1 MSYCVNPG
9 CPHPQN
15 PADSILQCQTCG
27 ARLLLR
33 ARYRVMEPL
42 GQGGFGATFLA
53 KDISLPGQP
62 SCVVKQLRP
71 SSLSPRVLEM
81 ARELFKREAKTLG
94 QLGDHPQVPRLL
106 DYFETDQQFYLV
118 QEYVKGSTLKQE
130 VKQSGCF
137 NESDVKNFLLEILP
151 VVQYIHSQG
160 VIHRDIKPANI
171 IRRVQDSHLVLID
184 FGAVKDQ
191 VSQTILS
198 DPTDPNDC
206 SANTKFSVGTFSFAP
221 PEQMAMRPIFASDI
235 YALGMTCLYL
245 LTGKSPKDLDFDGV
259 TGEILW
265 QPHVQVSPY
274 FGRILE
280 KMLKPMV
287 GHRFQSAADV
297 LRALSGEFEDPSL
310 MDGLATQFNGSN
322 GTVEEPTIFND
333 ASSSWSPPQNKINQ
347 DLRSNQ
353 SRIGRTSL
361 SQSGNTGMQPRVSR
375 TLAESGRSFGTVG
388 NSTGSLPASKIP
400 KVAPKWDTNS
410 LRAAYFK
417 GKRDFAGCELSGL
430 QLQKLQL
437 AGGNFYEAK
446 LVKANLQAADL
457 SGANLGHA
465 RLIKANLRD
474 ANLTDAYC
482 STANFEGADFRGAD
496 LTGAYLAKANLRG
509 ANLCGA
515 NLTNA
520 TVSEEQLAM
529 AKTNWLTVKPDGK
542 RSFGF

>member
-15 PADSILQCQTCG
+15 PPDSIVQCQACG

-33 ARYRVMEPL
+33 DRYQVIQPL

-71 SSLSPRVLEM
+71 SGSSPRVLEM

-94 QLGDHPQVPRLL
+94 KLGDHPQVPRLL
-106 DYFETDQQFYLV
+106 DYFEVEQQFYLV

-130 VKQSGCF
+130 VKQQGRL

-171 IRRVQDSHLVLID
+171 IRRVQDNHLVLID

-198 DPTDPNDC
+198 DPADQ

-221 PEQMAMRPIFASDI
+221 PEQMAMRPIYASDI

-245 LTGKSPKDLDFDGV
+245 LTAKSPKDLDFDGI
-259 TGEILW
+259 TGEIIW
-265 QPHVQVSPY
+265 QHHVQLSPN
-274 FGRILE
+274 FSRILE
-280 KMLKPMV
+280 KMLKPIV
-287 GHRFQSAADV
+287 SHRFQSATDV
-297 LRALSGEFEDPSL
+297 VRALNGQFEDPSL
-310 MDGLATQFNGSN
+310 LDGLATQFNGGN
-322 GTVEEPTIFND
+322 TTVEEPTIFND
-333 ASSSWSPPQNKINQ
+333 EGSSLSSPQSKINQ
-347 DLRSNQ
+347 GIKPS
-353 SRIGRTSL
+353 RTSR
-361 SQSGNTGMQPRVSR
+361 SSFIVGGNTGTGPRVSR
-375 TLAESGRSFGTVG
+375 TLAESGRTFGLVANTSSNTVG
-388 NSTGSLPASKIP
+388 SKQP
-400 KVAPKWDTNS
+400 KVTSKWDGNS
-410 LRAAYFK
+410 VRSAYFK
-417 GKRDFAGCELSGL
+417 GKRDFADCELSGL
-430 QLQKLQL
+430 QLQKAQL

-465 RLIKANLRD
+465 RLIEANLRD
-474 ANLTDAYC
+474 ANLTEAYC
-482 STANFEGADFRGAD
+482 STANFEGADLRGAD
-496 LTGAYLAKANLRG
+496 LTGAYLSKANLRG
-509 ANLCGA
+509 ANLSGA

-529 AKTNWLTVKPDGK
+529 AKTNWMTIKPDGK
-542 RSFGF
+542 RGFRF

>member
-15 PADSILQCQTCG
+15 PADSIIQCQACG

-33 ARYRVMEPL
+33 ARYQVIEPL

-71 SSLSPRVLEM
+71 SSSSPRVLEM

-94 QLGDHPQVPRLL
+94 KLGDHPQVPRLL
-106 DYFETDQQFYLV
+106 DYFETEQQFYLV

-130 VKQSGCF
+130 VKQSGRF

-191 VSQTILS
+191 VSQTLLL
-198 DPTDPNDC
+198 DPADQ

-221 PEQMAMRPIFASDI
+221 PEQMALRPIFASDI
-235 YALGMTCLYL
+235 YALGMTSLYL
-245 LTGKSPKDLDFDGV
+245 LTGKSPKDLDFDAV
-259 TGEILW
+259 TGEIVW
-265 QPHVQVSPY
+265 QPHVQVSPN
-274 FGRILE
+274 FVRILD
-280 KMLKPMV
+280 KMLKPIV
-287 GHRFQSAADV
+287 SHRFQSAADV
-297 LRALSGEFEDPSL
+297 VKALNGEFEDADL
-310 MDGLATQFNGSN
+310 CDGLATQFNGSSR
-322 GTVEEPTIFND
+322 TVEEPTIFNGEVT
-333 ASSSWSPPQNKINQ
+333 SWPSPQTKTDR
-347 DLRSNQ
+347 DLRSAKQ
-353 SRIGRTSL
+353 STRTKTSFT
-361 SQSGNTGMQPRVSR
+361 QSGNTGIQPRIARS
-375 TLAESGRSFGTVG
+375 LAESGRTFGTAAFSNG
-388 NSTGSLPASKIP
+388 NLAAP
-400 KVAPKWDTNS
+400 KGTKAAVKWDTNS

-417 GKRDFAGCELSGL
+417 GKRDFADCELSGL
-430 QLQKLQL
+430 QLQKAQL
-437 AGGNFYEAK
+437 AGSNFYQAR
-446 LVKANLQAADL
+446 LVKTNLQAADL

-465 RLIKANLRD
+465 RLIKANLRG
-474 ANLTDAYC
+474 ANLTETYC

-496 LTGAYLAKANLRG
+496 LTGAYLSKANLRG

-515 NLTNA
+515 NLTDA
-520 TVSEEQLAM
+520 TVSEEQLAA
-529 AKTNWLTVKPDGK
+529 AKTNWLTTKPDGK
-542 RSFGF
+542 RGFGF

>member
-15 PADSILQCQTCG
+15 PPDSILQCQTCG

-33 ARYRVMEPL
+33 ARYQVIEPL

-71 SSLSPRVLEM
+71 SSSSPRVLEM

-106 DYFETDQQFYLV
+106 DYFETEQQFYLV

-130 VKQSGCF
+130 VKQSGRF
-137 NESDVKNFLLEILP
+137 NESDVKNFLLEILS

-171 IRRVQDSHLVLID
+171 IRRAQDHHLVLID

-191 VSQTILS
+191 VSQTILL
-198 DPTDPNDC
+198 DPADQ

-221 PEQMAMRPIFASDI
+221 PEQMALRPIFASDI

-245 LTGKSPKDLDFDGV
+245 LTGKSPKDLDFDAV
-259 TGEILW
+259 TGEIVW
-265 QPHVQVSPY
+265 QPHVQVSPN
-274 FGRILE
+274 FARILE
-280 KMLKPMV
+280 KMLKPLV

-297 LRALSGEFEDPSL
+297 IKALNGEFEDADL
-310 MDGLATQFNGSN
+310 CDGLTTQFNAG
-322 GTVEEPTIFND
+322 GRTVEEPTIFNSD
-333 ASSSWSPPQNKINQ
+333 ATSLPSRQMKNDQ
-347 DLRSNQ
+347 DLRSKQ
-353 SRIGRTSL
+353 SIRSRSSFT
-361 SQSGNTGMQPRVSR
+361 QSGNTGMQPRVARS
-375 TLAESGRSFGTVG
+375 LAESGRTFGTAAFSNG
-388 NSTGSLPASKIP
+388 NLAAQ
-400 KVAPKWDTNS
+400 KVTKAVVKWDSSS

-417 GKRDFAGCELSGL
+417 GKRDFADCELSGL
-430 QLQKLQL
+430 QLPKAQL
-437 AGGNFYEAK
+437 AGGNFYQAR

-465 RLIKANLRD
+465 RLIKANLRG
-474 ANLTDAYC
+474 ANLTEAYC

-496 LTGAYLAKANLRG
+496 LTGAYLTKANLRG

-515 NLTNA
+515 NLTDA
-520 TVSEEQLAM
+520 TVSEEQLAS
-529 AKTNWLTVKPDGK
+529 AKTNWLTTKPDGK
-542 RSFGF
+542 RGFGF

>member
-1 MSYCVNPG
+1 MSYCINPG

-15 PADSILQCQTCG
+15 PPDSILQCQACG

-33 ARYRVMEPL
+33 ARYQVIQPL

-71 SSLSPRVLEM
+71 SSSSPRVLEM

-94 QLGDHPQVPRLL
+94 KLGDHPQIPRLL
-106 DYFETDQQFYLV
+106 DYFEVEQQFYLV

-130 VKQSGCF
+130 VKQSGRL

-171 IRRVQDSHLVLID
+171 IRRVQDNHLVLID
-184 FGAVKDQ
+184 FGAVKDH
-191 VSQTILS
+191 VSQTILL
-198 DPTDPNDC
+198 DPADQ

-221 PEQMAMRPIFASDI
+221 PEQMAMRPIYASDI

-245 LTGKSPKDLDFDGV
+245 LTGKSPKDLDFDGA
-259 TGEILW
+259 TGEIVW
-265 QPHVQVSPY
+265 QPQVQLSPN
-274 FGRILE
+274 FSRILD

-297 LRALSGEFEDPSL
+297 IKALKGEFEDADL
-310 MDGLATQFNGSN
+310 LDGLATQFNGSN
-322 GTVEEPTIFND
+322 RTVEEPTIFND
-333 ASSSWSPPQNKINQ
+333 ESSSWPSPRNKINSGAKQ
-347 DLRSNQ
+347 NLR
-353 SRIGRTSL
+353 GRSSFT
-361 SQSGNTGMQPRVSR
+361 QSGNTGMQPRVSR
-375 TLAESGRSFGTVG
+375 TLAESGRSFGTVASDRG
-388 NSTGSLPASKIP
+388 SLTGSKVP
-400 KVAPKWDTNS
+400 KVPAKWDSNS
-410 LRAAYFK
+410 LRSAYFK
-417 GKRDFAGCELSGL
+417 GKRDFADCELSGL
-430 QLQKLQL
+430 QLPKAQL
-437 AGGNFYEAK
+437 AGGNFYQARLE
-446 LVKANLQAADL
+446 KANLQAADL

-465 RLIKANLRD
+465 RLIRANLRD
-474 ANLTDAYC
+474 ANLTEAYC
-482 STANFEGADFRGAD
+482 STANFECADFRGAD
-496 LTGAYLAKANLRG
+496 LRGAYLSKANLRG

-520 TVSEEQLAM
+520 TVSEEQLAT
-529 AKTNWLTVKPDGK
+529 AKTNWMTTKPDGK
-542 RSFGF
+542 RVFGF

>member
-9 CPHPQN
+9 CPNPQN

-33 ARYRVMEPL
+33 ARYRVIEPL

-71 SSLSPRVLEM
+71 SSSSPRVLEM

-106 DYFETDQQFYLV
+106 DYFEIERQFYLV

-130 VKQSGCF
+130 VKQSGRF
-137 NESDVKNFLLEILP
+137 NESDVKKFLLEILS

-171 IRRVQDSHLVLID
+171 IRRSQDNHLVLID

-191 VSQTILS
+191 VNQTLLL
-198 DPTDPNDC
+198 DPADQG
-206 SANTKFSVGTFSFAP
+206 ANTKFSVGTFSFAP
-221 PEQMAMRPIFASDI
+221 PEQMALRPIFASDI
-235 YALGMTCLYL
+235 YAVGMTCLYL
-245 LTGKSPKDLDFDGV
+245 LTAKSPKDLDFDAV
-259 TGEILW
+259 TGEIIW
-265 QPHVQVSPY
+265 QPHVQLSPS
-274 FGRILE
+274 FSRILE
-280 KMLKPMV
+280 KMLKPLV

-297 LRALSGEFEDPSL
+297 IKALNGEHEDADL
-310 MDGLATQFNGSN
+310 YKGLATEFNSSIR
-322 GTVEEPTIFND
+322 TVEEPTIFNEEG
-333 ASSSWSPPQNKINQ
+333 SSWSSPKSKINE
-347 DLRSNQ
+347 DLRTNHTI
-353 SRIGRTSL
+353 RGRTGFTP
-361 SQSGNTGMQPRVSR
+361 SGNTGMQPRVSR
-375 TLAESGRSFGTVG
+375 SLAESGRTFGTAAFS
-388 NSTGSLPASKIP
+388 NSNSATP
-400 KVAPKWDTNS
+400 KVTKAVVKWDSSS

-417 GKRDFAGCELSGL
+417 GKRDFADCELSGL
-430 QLQKLQL
+430 QLQKAQL
-437 AGGNFYEAK
+437 AGGNFYQAR

-465 RLIKANLRD
+465 RLINANLRS
-474 ANLTDAYC
+474 ANLTEAYC
-482 STANFEGADFRGAD
+482 STANFECADFRGAD
-496 LTGAYLAKANLRG
+496 LTGAYLSKANLRG

-515 NLTNA
+515 NLTDA
-520 TVSEEQLAM
+520 TVSDEQLAM
-529 AKTNWLTVKPDGK
+529 AKTNWLTTKPDGK
-542 RSFGF
+542 RGFGF

>member
-15 PADSILQCQTCG
+15 PPDSIVQCQACG

-33 ARYRVMEPL
+33 ARYQVIQPL

-71 SSLSPRVLEM
+71 SSSSPRVLEM

-106 DYFETDQQFYLV
+106 DYFEAEKQFYLV

-130 VKQSGCF
+130 VKQQGRL

-171 IRRVQDSHLVLID
+171 IRRVQDNHLVLID

-191 VSQTILS
+191 VSQTILL
-198 DPTDPNDC
+198 DPADQ

-245 LTGKSPKDLDFDGV
+245 LTGKSPKDLDFDGI
-259 TGEILW
+259 TGEIVW
-265 QPHVQVSPY
+265 QHHVPLSAN
-274 FGRILE
+274 FARILE

-287 GHRFQSAADV
+287 GHRFQSATDV
-297 LRALSGEFEDPSL
+297 IRALKGQFEDPSL
-310 MDGLATQFNGSN
+310 VDGLATQFNGGST
-322 GTVEEPTIFND
+322 TVEEPTIFND
-333 ASSSWSPPQNKINQ
+333 DQGSSWSSPRSKINQ
-347 DLRSNQ
+347 DPKPS
-353 SRIGRTSL
+353 RTSR
-361 SQSGNTGMQPRVSR
+361 SSFTQAGNTGIGPRVSR
-375 TLAESGRSFGTVG
+375 TLAESGRTFGTVAPSSG
-388 NSTGSLPASKIP
+388 NGVGSKIP
-400 KVAPKWDTNS
+400 KVALKWDGNS
-410 LRAAYFK
+410 VRSAYFK
-417 GKRDFAGCELSGL
+417 GKRDFADCELSGL
-430 QLQKLQL
+430 QLQKAQL
-437 AGGNFYEAK
+437 AGGNFYQAK

-465 RLIKANLRD
+465 RLIGANLRD
-474 ANLTDAYC
+474 ANLTEAYC

-496 LTGAYLAKANLRG
+496 LTGAYLSKANLRG
-509 ANLCGA
+509 ANLSGA

-520 TVSEEQLAM
+520 TVTEEQLAM
-529 AKTNWLTVKPDGK
+529 AKTNWMTIKPDGK
-542 RSFGF
+542 RGFGF

>member
-15 PADSILQCQTCG
+15 PPDSIVQCQACG

-33 ARYRVMEPL
+33 ARYQVIQPL

-53 KDISLPGQP
+53 KDVSLPGQP

-71 SSLSPRVLEM
+71 SSSSPRVLEM

-106 DYFETDQQFYLV
+106 DYFEIEQQFYLV

-130 VKQSGCF
+130 VKQQGRL

-171 IRRVQDSHLVLID
+171 IRRVQDNHLVLID

-191 VSQTILS
+191 VSQTILL
-198 DPTDPNDC
+198 DPADQ

-221 PEQMAMRPIFASDI
+221 PEQMAMRPIYASDI

-245 LTGKSPKDLDFDGV
+245 LTAKSPKDLDFDGI
-259 TGEILW
+259 TGEIVW
-265 QPHVQVSPY
+265 QHHVQLSPN
-274 FGRILE
+274 FSRILE
-280 KMLKPMV
+280 KMLKPIV
-287 GHRFQSAADV
+287 GHRFQSATDV
-297 LRALSGEFEDPSL
+297 VRALNGQFEDPSL
-310 MDGLATQFNGSN
+310 LDGLATQFNGGN
-322 GTVEEPTIFND
+322 TTVEELTIFND
-333 ASSSWSPPQNKINQ
+333 EGSSWPSPQSKINQ
-347 DLRSNQ
+347 GPKPS
-353 SRIGRTSL
+353 RTSR
-361 SQSGNTGMQPRVSR
+361 SSFVVGGMTGTGPRVSR
-375 TLAESGRSFGTVG
+375 TLAESGRTFGLVANTSGNLAGSKLPKVTFKWDG
-388 NSTGSLPASKIP
+388 NSVRS
-400 KVAPKWDTNS
+400 
-410 LRAAYFK
+410 AYFK
-417 GKRDFAGCELSGL
+417 GKRDFADCELSGL
-430 QLQKLQL
+430 QLQKAQL
-437 AGGNFYEAK
+437 AGGNFYQAK

-465 RLIKANLRD
+465 RLIGANLRD
-474 ANLTDAYC
+474 ANLTEAYC

-496 LTGAYLAKANLRG
+496 LTGAYLSKANLRG
-509 ANLCGA
+509 ANLSGA

-520 TVSEEQLAM
+520 TVTEEQLAM
-529 AKTNWLTVKPDGK
+529 AKTNWMTVKPDGK
-542 RSFGF
+542 RGFGF

>member
-33 ARYRVMEPL
+33 ARYRVIEPL

-71 SSLSPRVLEM
+71 SSSSPRVLEM

-94 QLGDHPQVPRLL
+94 KLGDHPQVPRLL
-106 DYFETDQQFYLV
+106 DYFETDGQFYLV
-118 QEYVKGSTLKQE
+118 QEYVKGLTLKQE
-130 VKQSGCF
+130 VKQSGRF
-137 NESDVKNFLLEILP
+137 NESDVKNFLLEILS
-151 VVQYIHSQG
+151 VVQYIHTQG

-171 IRRVQDSHLVLID
+171 IRRTQDNHLVLID

-191 VSQTILS
+191 VNQTMLL
-198 DPTDPNDC
+198 DPADQG
-206 SANTKFSVGTFSFAP
+206 ANTKFSVGTFSFAP
-221 PEQMAMRPIFASDI
+221 PEQMALRPIFASDI

-245 LTGKSPKDLDFDGV
+245 LTGKSPKDLDFDAV
-259 TGEILW
+259 TGEIIW
-265 QPHVQVSPY
+265 QPHIQLSLS
-274 FGRILE
+274 FTRILE
-280 KMLKPMV
+280 KMLKPLV

-297 LRALSGEFEDPSL
+297 IKALNGEFEDADL
-310 MDGLATQFNGSN
+310 CEGLATQFNSSIR
-322 GTVEEPTIFND
+322 TVEEPTIFNEEG
-333 ASSSWSPPQNKINQ
+333 SSWSPKSKVHQ
-347 DLRSNQ
+347 DLRSTNPGI
-353 SRIGRTSL
+353 RGKTSFT
-361 SQSGNTGMQPRVSR
+361 QSGNTGIQPRVSR
-375 TLAESGRSFGTVG
+375 SLAESGRTFGTAAFSNG
-388 NSTGSLPASKIP
+388 NLA
-400 KVAPKWDTNS
+400 APKTTKTVVKWDSNS

-417 GKRDFAGCELSGL
+417 GKRDFADCELSGL
-430 QLQKLQL
+430 QLPKAQL
-437 AGGNFYEAK
+437 AGGNFYQAR
-446 LVKANLQAADL
+446 LVRVNLQAADL

-465 RLIKANLRD
+465 RLIKANLRS
-474 ANLTDAYC
+474 ANLTEAYC

-496 LTGAYLAKANLRG
+496 LTGAYLSKANLRG

-515 NLTNA
+515 NLTDA
-520 TVSEEQLAM
+520 TVSEEQLAT

-542 RSFGF
+542 RGFGF

>member
-15 PADSILQCQTCG
+15 PPDSILQCQTCG

-33 ARYRVMEPL
+33 ARYRVIEPL

-71 SSLSPRVLEM
+71 SSSSPRVLEM

-106 DYFETDQQFYLV
+106 DYFETEQQFYLV

-130 VKQSGCF
+130 VKQAGRF
-137 NESDVKNFLLEILP
+137 NESDVKNFLLEILS
-151 VVQYIHSQG
+151 VVQYVHSQG

-171 IRRVQDSHLVLID
+171 IRRSQDNHLVLID

-191 VSQTILS
+191 VSQTILL
-198 DPTDPNDC
+198 DPADQ

-221 PEQMAMRPIFASDI
+221 PEQMALRPIFASDI

-259 TGEILW
+259 TGEIVW
-265 QPHVQVSPY
+265 HPHVQVSPD
-274 FGRILE
+274 FARILD
-280 KMLKPMV
+280 KMLKPIV
-287 GHRFQSAADV
+287 SHRFQSAADV
-297 LRALSGEFEDPSL
+297 VKALNGEFEDADL
-310 MDGLATQFNGSN
+310 CDGLATQFNAG
-322 GTVEEPTIFND
+322 GRTVEEPTIFND
-333 ASSSWSPPQNKINQ
+333 DGTSWPSPQSKSSQ
-347 DLRSNQ
+347 DWRQTKQ
-353 SRIGRTSL
+353 STRPRTSFT
-361 SQSGNTGMQPRVSR
+361 QSGNTGMQPRVARS
-375 TLAESGRSFGTVG
+375 LAESGRTFGTAALSG
-388 NSTGSLPASKIP
+388 NIAAT
-400 KVAPKWDTNS
+400 KVTKAVVKWDTNS

-417 GKRDFAGCELSGL
+417 GKRDFADCELSGL
-430 QLQKLQL
+430 QLQKALL
-437 AGGNFYEAK
+437 AGGNFYQTR
-446 LVKANLQAADL
+446 LVKANLQGADL

-465 RLIKANLRD
+465 RLIKANLRG
-474 ANLTDAYC
+474 ANLTEAYC

-496 LTGAYLAKANLRG
+496 LSGAYLTKANLRG

-515 NLTNA
+515 NLTDA
-520 TVSEEQLAM
+520 TVSEEQLAT
-529 AKTNWLTVKPDGK
+529 AKTNWLTTKPDGK
-542 RSFGF
+542 RGFGF

>member
-33 ARYRVMEPL
+33 ARYRVIEPL

-71 SSLSPRVLEM
+71 SSSSPRVLEM

-106 DYFETDQQFYLV
+106 DYFETEQQFYLV

-130 VKQSGCF
+130 VKHSGRF

-171 IRRVQDSHLVLID
+171 IRRVQDGHLVLID

-191 VSQTILS
+191 VSQTILL
-198 DPTDPNDC
+198 DPADQ

-221 PEQMAMRPIFASDI
+221 PEQMALRPIFASDI
-235 YALGMTCLYL
+235 YAVGMTCLYL

-259 TGEILW
+259 TGEIVW
-265 QPHVQVSPY
+265 QPHVQVSPN
-274 FGRILE
+274 FARILE

-297 LRALSGEFEDPSL
+297 LRALSGQFEDPSL
-310 MDGLATQFNGSN
+310 MDGLATQFNGSSR
-322 GTVEEPTIFND
+322 TVEEPTIFND
-333 ASSSWSPPQNKINQ
+333 EGSSWSRPESKINQ

-353 SRIGRTSL
+353 SRTGRTSF

-375 TLAESGRSFGTVG
+375 TLAESGRTLGTVG
-388 NSTGSLPASKIP
+388 PSSGNLAASKLS

-417 GKRDFAGCELSGL
+417 GKRDFADCELSGL
-430 QLQKLQL
+430 QLQKAQL
-437 AGGNFYEAK
+437 AGGNFYQAR

-465 RLIKANLRD
+465 RLIQANLRD
-474 ANLTDAYC
+474 ANLTEAYC

-496 LTGAYLAKANLRG
+496 LTGAYLTKANLRG

-529 AKTNWLTVKPDGK
+529 AKTNWLTIKPDGK

>member
-15 PADSILQCQTCG
+15 PPDSIVQCQACG

-33 ARYRVMEPL
+33 ARYQVIQPL

-71 SSLSPRVLEM
+71 SSSSPRVLEM

-106 DYFETDQQFYLV
+106 DYFEIEQQFYLV

-130 VKQSGCF
+130 VKQQGRL

-171 IRRVQDSHLVLID
+171 IRRVQDNHLVLID

-191 VSQTILS
+191 VSQTILL
-198 DPTDPNDC
+198 DPADQ

-221 PEQMAMRPIFASDI
+221 PEQMAMRPIYASDI

-245 LTGKSPKDLDFDGV
+245 LTAKSPKDLDFDGI
-259 TGEILW
+259 TGEIVW
-265 QPHVQVSPY
+265 QHHVQLSPS
-274 FGRILE
+274 FSRILD

-287 GHRFQSAADV
+287 GYRFQSATDV
-297 LRALSGEFEDPSL
+297 IRALKGQFEDPSL
-310 MDGLATQFNGSN
+310 VDGLATQFNGDSPI
-322 GTVEEPTIFND
+322 EELTIFND
-333 ASSSWSPPQNKINQ
+333 EGSSWPSPQNKINQ
-347 DLRSNQ
+347 GSKPPRS
-353 SRIGRTSL
+353 GRTSFTPN
-361 SQSGNTGMQPRVSR
+361 GNTGIGPRVSR
-375 TLAESGRSFGTVG
+375 TLAESGRTLGTFASSS
-388 NSTGSLPASKIP
+388 NSAGSKLPKFT
-400 KVAPKWDTNS
+400 PKWDGNS
-410 LRAAYFK
+410 VRSAYFK
-417 GKRDFAGCELSGL
+417 GKRDFADCELSGL
-430 QLQKLQL
+430 QLQKAQL
-437 AGGNFYEAK
+437 AGGNFYQAK
-446 LVKANLQAADL
+446 LVKTNLQAADL

-465 RLIKANLRD
+465 RLIGANLRD
-474 ANLTDAYC
+474 ANLTEAYC

-496 LTGAYLAKANLRG
+496 LTGAYLSKANLRG
-509 ANLCGA
+509 ANLSGA

-520 TVSEEQLAM
+520 TISEEQLAM
-529 AKTNWLTVKPDGK
+529 AKTNWMTVKPDGK
-542 RSFGF
+542 RGFGF

>member
-15 PADSILQCQTCG
+15 PPDSIVQCQTCG

-33 ARYRVMEPL
+33 GRYQVIQPL

-71 SSLSPRVLEM
+71 SSSSPRILEM

-106 DYFETDQQFYLV
+106 DYFETEGQFYLV

-130 VKQSGCF
+130 VKQSGRF
-137 NESDVKNFLLEILP
+137 NESDVKNFLLEILS

-171 IRRVQDSHLVLID
+171 IRRTQDNHLVLID

-191 VSQTILS
+191 VSQTMLV
-198 DPTDPNDC
+198 DPADQG
-206 SANTKFSVGTFSFAP
+206 ANTKFSVGTFSFAP
-221 PEQMAMRPIFASDI
+221 PEQMALRPIFASDI

-245 LTGKSPKDLDFDGV
+245 LTGKSPKDLDFDSV
-259 TGEILW
+259 TGEIVW
-265 QPHVQVSPY
+265 QPHIQLSLS
-274 FGRILE
+274 FTRILE
-280 KMLKPMV
+280 KMLKPIV
-287 GHRFQSAADV
+287 SHRFQSAAD
-297 LRALSGEFEDPSL
+297 LIKALNGEFEDADL
-310 MDGLATQFNGSN
+310 CEGLATQFNSPIH
-322 GTVEEPTIFND
+322 TVEEPTIFNEEG
-333 ASSSWSPPQNKINQ
+333 SSWSPKTKAHQ
-347 DLRSNQ
+347 DLRTNQ
-353 SRIGRTSL
+353 SIRGRTSFT
-361 SQSGNTGMQPRVSR
+361 QSGNTGMQPRVSR
-375 TLAESGRSFGTVG
+375 SLAESGRTFGTAAFSNG
-388 NSTGSLPASKIP
+388 NLA
-400 KVAPKWDTNS
+400 APKAMKTVVKWDSNS

-417 GKRDFAGCELSGL
+417 GKRDFADCELSGL
-430 QLQKLQL
+430 QLPKAQL
-437 AGGNFYEAK
+437 AGGNFYQAR

-465 RLIKANLRD
+465 RLIKANLRS
-474 ANLTDAYC
+474 ANLTEAYC

-496 LTGAYLAKANLRG
+496 LTGAYLTKANLRG

-520 TVSEEQLAM
+520 TVSEEQLAS

-542 RSFGF
+542 RGFRF

>member
-1 MSYCVNPG
+1 MSYCINPG

-15 PADSILQCQTCG
+15 PPDSILQCQACG

-33 ARYRVMEPL
+33 ARYQVIQPL

-71 SSLSPRVLEM
+71 SSSSPRVLEM

-94 QLGDHPQVPRLL
+94 KLGDHPQIPRLL
-106 DYFETDQQFYLV
+106 DYFEVEQQFYLV

-130 VKQSGCF
+130 VKQSGRL

-171 IRRVQDSHLVLID
+171 IRRVQDNHLVLID

-191 VSQTILS
+191 VSQTILL
-198 DPTDPNDC
+198 DPADQ

-221 PEQMAMRPIFASDI
+221 PEQMAMRPIYASDI

-245 LTGKSPKDLDFDGV
+245 LTGKSPKDLDFDGA
-259 TGEILW
+259 TGEIVW
-265 QPHVQVSPY
+265 QPQVQLSPN
-274 FGRILE
+274 FSRILD

-297 LRALSGEFEDPSL
+297 IKALKGEFEDADL
-310 MDGLATQFNGSN
+310 LDGLATQFNGSN
-322 GTVEEPTIFND
+322 RTVEEPTIFND
-333 ASSSWSPPQNKINQ
+333 ESSSWPSPRNKINSGAKQ
-347 DLRSNQ
+347 NLR
-353 SRIGRTSL
+353 GRSSFT
-361 SQSGNTGMQPRVSR
+361 QSGNTGMQPRVSR
-375 TLAESGRSFGTVG
+375 TLAESGRSFGTVASDRG
-388 NSTGSLPASKIP
+388 SLTGSKVP
-400 KVAPKWDTNS
+400 KVPAKWDSNS
-410 LRAAYFK
+410 LRSAYFK
-417 GKRDFAGCELSGL
+417 GKRDFADCELSGL
-430 QLQKLQL
+430 QLPKAQL
-437 AGGNFYEAK
+437 AGGNFYQARLE
-446 LVKANLQAADL
+446 KANLQAADL

-465 RLIKANLRD
+465 RLIRANLRD
-474 ANLTDAYC
+474 ANLTEAYC
-482 STANFEGADFRGAD
+482 STANFECADFRGAD
-496 LTGAYLAKANLRG
+496 LRGAYLSKANLRG

-520 TVSEEQLAM
+520 TVSEEQLAT
-529 AKTNWLTVKPDGK
+529 AKTNWMTTKPDGK
-542 RSFGF
+542 RVFGF

>member
-15 PADSILQCQTCG
+15 PPDSIVQCQACG

-33 ARYRVMEPL
+33 ARYQVIQPL

-71 SSLSPRVLEM
+71 SSSSPRVLEM

-106 DYFETDQQFYLV
+106 DYFEAEKQFYLV

-130 VKQSGCF
+130 VKQQGRL

-171 IRRVQDSHLVLID
+171 IRRVQDNHLVLID

-191 VSQTILS
+191 VSQTILL
-198 DPTDPNDC
+198 DPADQ

-221 PEQMAMRPIFASDI
+221 PEQMAMRPIYASDI

-245 LTGKSPKDLDFDGV
+245 LTAKSPKDLDFDGI
-259 TGEILW
+259 TGEIVW
-265 QPHVQVSPY
+265 QHHVQLSPN
-274 FGRILE
+274 FSRILE

-287 GHRFQSAADV
+287 GHRFQSATDV
-297 LRALSGEFEDPSL
+297 IRALNGQFEDPSL
-310 MDGLATQFNGSN
+310 LDGLATQFNGGN
-322 GTVEEPTIFND
+322 TTVEEPTIFND
-333 ASSSWSPPQNKINQ
+333 QGSSWSSPQSKINQ
-347 DLRSNQ
+347 ETKSSRASRS
-353 SRIGRTSL
+353 SFVLG
-361 SQSGNTGMQPRVSR
+361 GNTGTGPRVSR
-375 TLAESGRSFGTVG
+375 TLAESGRTFGLVASNSNSAGSKQPKVTSKWDG
-388 NSTGSLPASKIP
+388 NSVRS
-400 KVAPKWDTNS
+400 
-410 LRAAYFK
+410 AYFK
-417 GKRDFAGCELSGL
+417 GKRDFADCELSGL
-430 QLQKLQL
+430 QLQKAQL
-437 AGGNFYEAK
+437 AGGNFYQAK

-465 RLIKANLRD
+465 RLIGANLRD
-474 ANLTDAYC
+474 ANLAEAYC

-496 LTGAYLAKANLRG
+496 LTGAYLSKANLRG
-509 ANLCGA
+509 ANLSGA

-520 TVSEEQLAM
+520 TVTEEQLAM
-529 AKTNWLTVKPDGK
+529 AKTNWMTIKPDGK
-542 RSFGF
+542 RGFGF

>member
-33 ARYRVMEPL
+33 ARYQVIEPL

-71 SSLSPRVLEM
+71 SSSSPRVLEM

-106 DYFETDQQFYLV
+106 DYFETEQQFYLV

-130 VKQSGCF
+130 VKQSGRF
-137 NESDVKNFLLEILP
+137 NESDVKNFLLEILS

-171 IRRVQDSHLVLID
+171 IRRAQDNHLVLID

-191 VSQTILS
+191 VSQTILL
-198 DPTDPNDC
+198 DPADS

-221 PEQMAMRPIFASDI
+221 PEQMALRPIFASDI

-245 LTGKSPKDLDFDGV
+245 LTAKSPKDLDFDAV
-259 TGEILW
+259 TGEIVW
-265 QPHVQVSPY
+265 QPHVQVSPS
-274 FGRILE
+274 FARILD
-280 KMLKPMV
+280 KMLKPIV
-287 GHRFQSAADV
+287 SHRFQSASDV
-297 LRALSGEFEDPSL
+297 LKALKGEFEDADL
-310 MDGLATQFNGSN
+310 CEGLATQFNGE
-322 GTVEEPTIFND
+322 GRTVEEPTIFNGD
-333 ASSSWSPPQNKINQ
+333 ATSWASPQTRTGQ
-347 DLRSNQ
+347 DLRSTKQ
-353 SRIGRTSL
+353 SLRGRTSFT
-361 SQSGNTGMQPRVSR
+361 QSGNTGMQPRVARS
-375 TLAESGRSFGTVG
+375 LAESGRTFGTAAFSNG
-388 NSTGSLPASKIP
+388 NLAVP
-400 KVAPKWDTNS
+400 KATKAVVKWDTNS

-417 GKRDFAGCELSGL
+417 GKRDFADCELSGL
-430 QLQKLQL
+430 QLQKALL
-437 AGGNFYEAK
+437 AGGNFYQAR

-465 RLIKANLRD
+465 RLIKANLRG
-474 ANLTDAYC
+474 ANLTEAYC

-496 LTGAYLAKANLRG
+496 LTGAYLSKANLRG

-515 NLTNA
+515 NLTDA
-520 TVSEEQLAM
+520 TVSEEQLAT

-542 RSFGF
+542 RSFGL

>member
-15 PADSILQCQTCG
+15 PPDSILQCQTCG

-33 ARYRVMEPL
+33 ARYQVIEPL

-71 SSLSPRVLEM
+71 SSSSPRVLEM

-106 DYFETDQQFYLV
+106 DYFETEQQFYLV

-130 VKQSGCF
+130 VKQSGRF
-137 NESDVKNFLLEILP
+137 NESDVKNFLLEILS
-151 VVQYIHSQG
+151 VVQYVHSQG

-171 IRRVQDSHLVLID
+171 IRRAQDNHLVLID

-191 VSQTILS
+191 VSQTILL
-198 DPTDPNDC
+198 DPADQ

-221 PEQMAMRPIFASDI
+221 PEQMALRPIFASDI

-245 LTGKSPKDLDFDGV
+245 LTAKSPKDLDFDAV
-259 TGEILW
+259 TGEIVW
-265 QPHVQVSPY
+265 QPHVQVSPS
-274 FGRILE
+274 FARILE
-280 KMLKPMV
+280 KMLKPIV
-287 GHRFQSAADV
+287 GHRFQSVADV
-297 LRALSGEFEDPSL
+297 VKALNGEFEDADL
-310 MDGLATQFNGSN
+310 CNGLTTQFNAG
-322 GTVEEPTIFND
+322 GRTVEEPTIFNSD
-333 ASSSWSPPQNKINQ
+333 ATSLPSPQMKNGQ
-347 DLRSNQ
+347 DLRSKQ
-353 SRIGRTSL
+353 SIRAKTSL
-361 SQSGNTGMQPRVSR
+361 TQSGNTGMQPRVARS
-375 TLAESGRSFGTVG
+375 LAESGRTFGTVAFSNG
-388 NSTGSLPASKIP
+388 NLAGQ
-400 KVAPKWDTNS
+400 KVTKAVVKWDSSS

-417 GKRDFAGCELSGL
+417 GKRDFADCELSGL
-430 QLQKLQL
+430 QLPKAQL
-437 AGGNFYEAK
+437 AGGNFYQAR

-465 RLIKANLRD
+465 RLIKANLRS
-474 ANLTDAYC
+474 ANLTEAYC

-496 LTGAYLAKANLRG
+496 LTGAYLSKANLRG

-515 NLTNA
+515 NLTDA
-520 TVSEEQLAM
+520 TVSQEQLAS

-542 RSFGF
+542 RSFGL

>member
-9 CPHPQN
+9 CPHPEN
-15 PADSILQCQTCG
+15 PPDSILQCQACG

-33 ARYRVMEPL
+33 ARYQVTQPL

-71 SSLSPRVLEM
+71 SSSSPRVLEM

-106 DYFETDQQFYLV
+106 DYFEAEQQFYLV
-118 QEYVKGSTLKQE
+118 QEYVKGWTLKQE
-130 VKQSGCF
+130 VKQSGRF

-151 VVQYIHSQG
+151 IVEYIHSQG

-171 IRRVQDSHLVLID
+171 IRRSQDSHLVLID

-191 VSQTILS
+191 VSQTLLL
-198 DPTDPNDC
+198 DPADQ

-221 PEQMAMRPIFASDI
+221 PEQMALRPIFASDI

-259 TGEILW
+259 TGEIVW
-265 QPHVQVSPY
+265 QSHVMVSPN
-274 FGRILE
+274 FERILD
-280 KMLKPMV
+280 KMLKPLV
-287 GHRFQSAADV
+287 GHRFQSAVDV
-297 LRALSGEFEDPSL
+297 IRALNGEFEDPAL
-310 MDGLATQFNGSN
+310 REGLATKFNGSSRK
-322 GTVEEPTIFND
+322 VEEPTIFND
-333 ASSSWSPPQNKINQ
+333 EGTAWLSPQAKTEQ
-347 DLRSNQ
+347 DGKTRQGRSNRSSFTQ
-353 SRIGRTSL
+353 A
-361 SQSGNTGMQPRVSR
+361 GNTGMQPRVARS
-375 TLAESGRSFGTVG
+375 LAESGRTFGTAAVS
-388 NSTGSLPASKIP
+388 NSNLIVP
-400 KVAPKWDTNS
+400 KVGKVVAKWDSNS

-417 GKRDFAGCELSGL
+417 GKRDFADCELSGL
-430 QLQKLQL
+430 QLQKAQL
-437 AGGNFYEAK
+437 VGSNFYQAR

-465 RLIKANLRD
+465 RLIRANLRD
-474 ANLTDAYC
+474 ANLTEAYC
-482 STANFEGADFRGAD
+482 STANFEGADLRGAD
-496 LTGAYLAKANLRG
+496 LTGAYLSKANLRG

-515 NLTNA
+515 NLTDA
-520 TVSEEQLAM
+520 TVTEEQLAT
-529 AKTNWLTVKPDGK
+529 AKVNWLTTKPDGK
-542 RSFGF
+542 RGFGF

>member
-1 MSYCVNPG
+1 MSYCINPG

-15 PADSILQCQTCG
+15 PPDSILQCQACG

-33 ARYRVMEPL
+33 ARYQVIEPL

-71 SSLSPRVLEM
+71 SSSSPRVLEM

-94 QLGDHPQVPRLL
+94 KLGDHPQIPRLL
-106 DYFETDQQFYLV
+106 DYFEVEQQFYLV

-130 VKQSGCF
+130 VKQSGRL

-171 IRRVQDSHLVLID
+171 IRRVQDNHLVLID

-191 VSQTILS
+191 VSQTILL
-198 DPTDPNDC
+198 DPADQ

-221 PEQMAMRPIFASDI
+221 PEQMAMRPIYASDI

-245 LTGKSPKDLDFDGV
+245 LTGKSPKDLDFDGA
-259 TGEILW
+259 TGEIVW
-265 QPHVQVSPY
+265 QSRVQLSPN
-274 FGRILE
+274 FARILD

-297 LRALSGEFEDPSL
+297 IKALKGEFEDADL
-310 MDGLATQFNGSN
+310 LEGLATQFNGSN
-322 GTVEEPTIFND
+322 RTVEEPTIFND
-333 ASSSWSPPQNKINQ
+333 ESSSWPPPRNKINSGAKQ
-347 DLRSNQ
+347 NLR
-353 SRIGRTSL
+353 GRSSST
-361 SQSGNTGMQPRVSR
+361 QSGNTGMQPRVSR
-375 TLAESGRSFGTVG
+375 TLAESGRSFGTVAPDG
-388 NSTGSLPASKIP
+388 GSLTGSKLP
-400 KVAPKWDTNS
+400 KVPAKWDSNS
-410 LRAAYFK
+410 VRSAYFK
-417 GKRDFAGCELSGL
+417 GKRDFADCELSGL
-430 QLQKLQL
+430 QLPKAQL
-437 AGGNFYEAK
+437 AGGNFYQAR

-465 RLIKANLRD
+465 RLIRANLRD
-474 ANLTDAYC
+474 ANLTEAYC
-482 STANFEGADFRGAD
+482 STANFECADFRGAD
-496 LTGAYLAKANLRG
+496 LTGAYLSKANLRG

-520 TVSEEQLAM
+520 TVSEEQLAT
-529 AKTNWLTVKPDGK
+529 AKTNWMTTKPDGK
-542 RSFGF
+542 RVFGF

>member
-15 PADSILQCQTCG
+15 PPDSILQCQACG

-33 ARYRVMEPL
+33 ARYQVIEPL

-71 SSLSPRVLEM
+71 SSSSPRVLEM

-106 DYFETDQQFYLV
+106 DYFETEQQFYLV

-130 VKQSGCF
+130 VKQSGRF

-191 VSQTILS
+191 VSQTILL
-198 DPTDPNDC
+198 DPADQ

-221 PEQMAMRPIFASDI
+221 PEQMALRPIFASDI

-245 LTGKSPKDLDFDGV
+245 LTGKSPKDLDFDAV
-259 TGEILW
+259 TGEIVW
-265 QPHVQVSPY
+265 QPHVQVSPN
-274 FGRILE
+274 FVRILD
-280 KMLKPMV
+280 KMLKPIV

-297 LRALSGEFEDPSL
+297 VKAVNGEFEDADL
-310 MDGLATQFNGSN
+310 CDGLATQFNAFGN
-322 GTVEEPTIFND
+322 KVEEPTIFNGEGT
-333 ASSSWSPPQNKINQ
+333 SWPSPQTNAGQ
-347 DLRSNQ
+347 DLRSKQ
-353 SRIGRTSL
+353 GSRTRSSFT
-361 SQSGNTGMQPRVSR
+361 QAGNTGMQPRVSR
-375 TLAESGRSFGTVG
+375 TLAESGRTFGTAAFSNG
-388 NSTGSLPASKIP
+388 NVA
-400 KVAPKWDTNS
+400 APKAGKAVFKWDSNS

-417 GKRDFAGCELSGL
+417 GKRDFADCELSGL
-430 QLQKLQL
+430 QLPKALL
-437 AGGNFYEAK
+437 AGGNFYQAR
-446 LVKANLQAADL
+446 LVKTNLQAADL

-465 RLIKANLRD
+465 RLIKANLRS
-474 ANLTDAYC
+474 ANLTEAYC

-496 LTGAYLAKANLRG
+496 LTGAYLSKANLRG

-515 NLTNA
+515 NLTDA
-520 TVSEEQLAM
+520 TVSEEQLAT
-529 AKTNWLTVKPDGK
+529 AKTNWLTTKPDGK
-542 RSFGF
+542 RGFGF

>member
-15 PADSILQCQTCG
+15 PPDSILQCQTCG

-33 ARYRVMEPL
+33 ARYRVIEPL

-71 SSLSPRVLEM
+71 SSSSPRVLEM

-106 DYFETDQQFYLV
+106 DYFETEQQFYLV

-130 VKQSGCF
+130 VKQSGRF
-137 NESDVKNFLLEILP
+137 NESDVKNFLLEILS

-171 IRRVQDSHLVLID
+171 IRRSQDNHLVLID

-191 VSQTILS
+191 VSQTILL
-198 DPTDPNDC
+198 DPADQG
-206 SANTKFSVGTFSFAP
+206 ANTKFSVGTFSFAP
-221 PEQMAMRPIFASDI
+221 PEQMALRPIFASDI

-245 LTGKSPKDLDFDGV
+245 LTAKSPKDLDFDSV
-259 TGEILW
+259 TGEIVW
-265 QPHVQVSPY
+265 QPHVQVSPN
-274 FGRILE
+274 FARILE

-287 GHRFQSAADV
+287 GHRFQSASDV
-297 LRALSGEFEDPSL
+297 VKALNGQFEDADL
-310 MDGLATQFNGSN
+310 CDGLATQFNGSSR
-322 GTVEEPTIFND
+322 TIEEATIFNGE
-333 ASSSWSPPQNKINQ
+333 ATSWSSSKSKINQ

-353 SRIGRTSL
+353 SIRARSSL
-361 SQSGNTGMQPRVSR
+361 TQSGNTGMQPRVSR
-375 TLAESGRSFGTVG
+375 TLAESGRTFGTAAFSNG
-388 NSTGSLPASKIP
+388 NSAPP
-400 KVAPKWDTNS
+400 KVTKAVVKWESNS

-417 GKRDFAGCELSGL
+417 GKRDFADCELSGL
-430 QLQKLQL
+430 QLPKAQL
-437 AGGNFYEAK
+437 AGGNFYQAR

-465 RLIKANLRD
+465 RLIKANLRS
-474 ANLTDAYC
+474 ANLTEAYC

-496 LTGAYLAKANLRG
+496 LTGAYLSKANLRG

-515 NLTNA
+515 NLTDA
-520 TVSEEQLAM
+520 TVSDEQLAM
-529 AKTNWLTVKPDGK
+529 AKTNWLTTKPDGK
-542 RSFGF
+542 RGFGF

>member
-71 SSLSPRVLEM
+71 SSSSPRVLEM

-106 DYFETDQQFYLV
+106 DYFETEQQFYLV

-130 VKQSGCF
+130 VKQSGRF

-191 VSQTILS
+191 VSQTILL
-198 DPTDPNDC
+198 DPADQ

-221 PEQMAMRPIFASDI
+221 PEQMALRPIFASDI
-235 YALGMTCLYL
+235 YAVGMTCLYL

-259 TGEILW
+259 TGEIVW
-265 QPHVQVSPY
+265 QPHVQVSPN
-274 FGRILE
+274 FARILE

-297 LRALSGEFEDPSL
+297 LRALSGQFEDPSL
-310 MDGLATQFNGSN
+310 IDGLATQFNGSSR
-322 GTVEEPTIFND
+322 TVEEPTIFND
-333 ASSSWSPPQNKINQ
+333 EGSSWSPPRSKINE

-361 SQSGNTGMQPRVSR
+361 TQSGNTGMQPRVSR
-375 TLAESGRSFGTVG
+375 TLAESGRTFGTVG
-388 NSTGSLPASKIP
+388 PSSDNLAAGQ
-400 KVAPKWDTNS
+400 KVTKAVVKWDTNS

-417 GKRDFAGCELSGL
+417 GKRDFADCELSGL

-437 AGGNFYEAK
+437 AGGNFYQAR

-474 ANLTDAYC
+474 ANLTEAYC
-482 STANFEGADFRGAD
+482 STTNFEGADFRGAD

-529 AKTNWLTVKPDGK
+529 AKTNWLTIKPDGK

>member
-33 ARYRVMEPL
+33 ARYRVTEPL

-71 SSLSPRVLEM
+71 SSSSPRVLEM

-106 DYFETDQQFYLV
+106 DYFETEQQFYLV

-130 VKQSGCF
+130 VKQSGRF

-191 VSQTILS
+191 VSQTILL
-198 DPTDPNDC
+198 DPADQ

-221 PEQMAMRPIFASDI
+221 PEQMALRPIFASDI
-235 YALGMTCLYL
+235 YAVGMTCLYL

-259 TGEILW
+259 TGEIVW
-265 QPHVQVSPY
+265 QPHVQVSPN
-274 FGRILE
+274 FARILE

-297 LRALSGEFEDPSL
+297 LRALSGQFEDPTL
-310 MDGLATQFNGSN
+310 MDGLATQFNGSSR
-322 GTVEEPTIFND
+322 TLEEPTIFND
-333 ASSSWSPPQNKINQ
+333 AGSSWSPPQNKINQ

-353 SRIGRTSL
+353 SRIGRTSF

-375 TLAESGRSFGTVG
+375 TLAESGRTFGTVAPSSDNLAG
-388 NSTGSLPASKIP
+388 P
-400 KVAPKWDTNS
+400 KVTKAVVKWDTNS

-417 GKRDFAGCELSGL
+417 GKRDFADCELSGL

-437 AGGNFYEAK
+437 AGGNFYQAR

-474 ANLTDAYC
+474 ANLTEAYC

>member
-1 MSYCVNPG
+1 MSYCVNPA

-15 PADSILQCQTCG
+15 PPDSILQCQACG
-27 ARLLLR
+27 AKLLLR
-33 ARYRVMEPL
+33 ARYQVIQPL

-71 SSLSPRVLEM
+71 SSSSPRVLEM
-81 ARELFKREAKTLG
+81 ARELFRREAKTLG

-106 DYFETDQQFYLV
+106 DYFEAEQQFYLV
-118 QEYVKGSTLKQE
+118 QEYVKGLTLKQE
-130 VKQSGCF
+130 VKQSGRF

-171 IRRVQDSHLVLID
+171 IRRTQDNHLVLID
-184 FGAVKDQ
+184 FGAVKDK
-191 VSQTILS
+191 VSQTILL
-198 DPTDPNDC
+198 DPADQ

-221 PEQMAMRPIFASDI
+221 PEQMALRPIFASDI

-245 LTGKSPKDLDFDGV
+245 LTGKSPKDLDFDAV

-265 QPHVQVSPY
+265 QPHVLVSPN
-274 FGRILE
+274 LAQVLD
-280 KMLKPMV
+280 KMLKPLV

-297 LRALSGEFEDPSL
+297 IRALNGEFEDPKLSA
-310 MDGLATQFNGSN
+310 GLATQFNGTN
-322 GTVEEPTIFND
+322 RTVEEPTIFND
-333 ASSSWSPPQNKINQ
+333 EGTAWLSPNSKL
-347 DLRSNQ
+347 DRDSTKQ
-353 SRIGRTSL
+353 SYRTRTSFT
-361 SQSGNTGMQPRVSR
+361 QSGNTGMGPRVARS
-375 TLAESGRSFGTVG
+375 LAESGRTFGTAFSNG
-388 NSTGSLPASKIP
+388 NLAAQKMVKAP
-400 KVAPKWDTNS
+400 PKWDGNS

-417 GKRDFAGCELSGL
+417 GKRDFADCELSGV
-430 QLQKLQL
+430 QLPKAQL
-437 AGGNFYEAK
+437 AGGNFYQAK

-465 RLIKANLRD
+465 RLVGANLRS
-474 ANLTDAYC
+474 AILTEAYC
-482 STANFEGADFRGAD
+482 STANFENADLRGAD
-496 LTGAYLAKANLRG
+496 LTGAYLSKANLRG

-515 NLTNA
+515 NLVGA

-529 AKTNWLTVKPDGK
+529 AKTNWMTTKPDGK
-542 RSFGF
+542 RGFGL

>member
-15 PADSILQCQTCG
+15 PPDSILQCQTCG

-33 ARYRVMEPL
+33 ARYQVIEPL

-71 SSLSPRVLEM
+71 SSSSPRVLEM

-106 DYFETDQQFYLV
+106 DYFETEQQFYLV

-130 VKQSGCF
+130 VKQSGRF
-137 NESDVKNFLLEILP
+137 NESDVKNFLLEILS
-151 VVQYIHSQG
+151 VVQYVHSQG

-171 IRRVQDSHLVLID
+171 IRRAQDNHLVLID

-191 VSQTILS
+191 VSQTILL
-198 DPTDPNDC
+198 DPADQ

-221 PEQMAMRPIFASDI
+221 PEQMALRPIFASDI

-245 LTGKSPKDLDFDGV
+245 LTAKSPKDLDFDAV
-259 TGEILW
+259 TGEIVW
-265 QPHVQVSPY
+265 QPHVQVSPN
-274 FGRILE
+274 FARILE
-280 KMLKPMV
+280 KMLKPIV
-287 GHRFQSAADV
+287 GHRFQSTADV
-297 LRALSGEFEDPSL
+297 VKALNGEFEDADL
-310 MDGLATQFNGSN
+310 CNGLTTQFNAG
-322 GTVEEPTIFND
+322 GRTVEEPTIFNSD
-333 ASSSWSPPQNKINQ
+333 ATSLPSPQMKNGQ
-347 DLRSNQ
+347 DLRSKQ
-353 SRIGRTSL
+353 SIRARTSFG
-361 SQSGNTGMQPRVSR
+361 QSGNTGMQPRVSR
-375 TLAESGRSFGTVG
+375 TLAESGRTFGTAALSNG
-388 NSTGSLPASKIP
+388 NLAGQ
-400 KVAPKWDTNS
+400 KVTKAVVKWESSS

-417 GKRDFAGCELSGL
+417 GKRDFADCELSGL
-430 QLQKLQL
+430 QLPKAQL
-437 AGGNFYEAK
+437 AGGNFYQAR

-465 RLIKANLRD
+465 RLIKANLRS
-474 ANLTDAYC
+474 ANLTEAYC

-496 LTGAYLAKANLRG
+496 LTGAYLSKANLRG

-515 NLTNA
+515 NLTDA
-520 TVSEEQLAM
+520 TVTEEQLAS
-529 AKTNWLTVKPDGK
+529 AKTNWLTTKPDGK
-542 RSFGF
+542 RGFGF

>member
-15 PADSILQCQTCG
+15 PPDSILQCQTCG

-33 ARYRVMEPL
+33 ARYQVIEPL

-71 SSLSPRVLEM
+71 SSSSPRVLEM

-106 DYFETDQQFYLV
+106 DYFETEQQFYLV

-130 VKQSGCF
+130 VKQSGRF

-171 IRRVQDSHLVLID
+171 IRRVQDNHLVLID

-191 VSQTILS
+191 VSQTILL
-198 DPTDPNDC
+198 DPADQ

-221 PEQMAMRPIFASDI
+221 PEQMALRPIFASDI

-245 LTGKSPKDLDFDGV
+245 LTGKSPKDLDFDAV
-259 TGEILW
+259 TGEIVW
-265 QPHVQVSPY
+265 QPHVQLSPN
-274 FGRILE
+274 FGRILD
-280 KMLKPMV
+280 KMLKPIV
-287 GHRFQSAADV
+287 SHRFQSAADV
-297 LRALSGEFEDPSL
+297 VKAVNGEFEDADL
-310 MDGLATQFNGSN
+310 CDGLATQFNAFGN
-322 GTVEEPTIFND
+322 KVEEPTIFNGD
-333 ASSSWSPPQNKINQ
+333 ATSWPSPQTNTGQ
-347 DLRSNQ
+347 DLRSPKQ
-353 SRIGRTSL
+353 SIRPKTSFT
-361 SQSGNTGMQPRVSR
+361 QSGNTGMQPRVARS
-375 TLAESGRSFGTVG
+375 LAESGRTFGTAAFSNG
-388 NSTGSLPASKIP
+388 NLAAT
-400 KVAPKWDTNS
+400 KVTKAVIKWDSNS

-417 GKRDFAGCELSGL
+417 GKRDFADCELSGL
-430 QLQKLQL
+430 QLQKALL
-437 AGGNFYEAK
+437 AGGNFYQAR

-465 RLIKANLRD
+465 RLIKANLRS
-474 ANLTDAYC
+474 ANLTEAYC

-496 LTGAYLAKANLRG
+496 LTGAYLSKANLRG

-515 NLTNA
+515 NLTDA
-520 TVSEEQLAM
+520 TVSDEQLAT
-529 AKTNWLTVKPDGK
+529 AKTNWLTTKPDGK
-542 RSFGF
+542 RGFGF

>member
-15 PADSILQCQTCG
+15 PPDWIVQCQACG

-33 ARYRVMEPL
+33 ARYQVIQPL

-71 SSLSPRVLEM
+71 SSTSPRVLEM

-94 QLGDHPQVPRLL
+94 KLGDHPQVPRLL
-106 DYFETDQQFYLV
+106 DYFEAEQQFFLV

-130 VKQSGCF
+130 VKQSGRL
-137 NESDVKNFLLEILP
+137 NESDVKKFLLEILP

-171 IRRVQDSHLVLID
+171 IRRVQDNHLVLID

-191 VSQTILS
+191 VSQTLLL
-198 DPTDPNDC
+198 DPTDQ

-221 PEQMAMRPIFASDI
+221 PEQMAMRPVFASDI

-245 LTGKSPKDLDFDGV
+245 LTAKSPKDLDFDGV
-259 TGEILW
+259 TGEIVW
-265 QPHVQVSPY
+265 QHHVHLSPSCA
-274 FGRILE
+274 RILE

-297 LRALSGEFEDPSL
+297 LRALNGQFEDPTL
-310 MDGLATQFNGSN
+310 LDGLATQFNGNN

-333 ASSSWSPPQNKINQ
+333 EGSSWPSSKTKMNRGSKPGPGPA
-347 DLRSNQ
+347 DRS
-353 SRIGRTSL
+353 SL
-361 SQSGNTGMQPRVSR
+361 NPSENTGMQPRVSR
-375 TLAESGRSFGTVG
+375 TLAESGRTFGTVG
-388 NSTGSLPASKIP
+388 HSSGNLAASKLP
-400 KVAPKWDTNS
+400 KVTPKWDSNS
-410 LRAAYFK
+410 VRSAYFK
-417 GKRDFAGCELSGL
+417 GKRDFADSELSGL
-430 QLQKLQL
+430 QLQKAQL
-437 AGGNFYEAK
+437 AGGNFYQAK
-446 LVKANLQAADL
+446 LVKTNLQAADL

-465 RLIKANLRD
+465 RLIGANLRD
-474 ANLTDAYC
+474 ANLTEAYC
-482 STANFEGADFRGAD
+482 STANFEGADLRGAD
-496 LTGAYLAKANLRG
+496 LTGAYLSKANLRG
-509 ANLCGA
+509 ANLSGA

-529 AKTNWLTVKPDGK
+529 AKTNWMTIKPDGK
-542 RSFGF
+542 RGFGF

>member
-15 PADSILQCQTCG
+15 PADSIIQCQACG

-33 ARYRVMEPL
+33 ARYQVIEPL

-71 SSLSPRVLEM
+71 SSSSPRVLEM

-106 DYFETDQQFYLV
+106 DYFETEQQFYLV
-118 QEYVKGSTLKQE
+118 QEYVKGLTLKQE
-130 VKQSGCF
+130 VKQSGRF

-171 IRRVQDSHLVLID
+171 IRRVQDNHLVLID

-191 VSQTILS
+191 VSQTILL
-198 DPTDPNDC
+198 DPTDQT
-206 SANTKFSVGTFSFAP
+206 ANTKFSVGTFSFAP
-221 PEQMAMRPIFASDI
+221 PEQMALRPIFASDI

-245 LTGKSPKDLDFDGV
+245 LTGKSPKDLDFDAV
-259 TGEILW
+259 TGEIVW
-265 QPHVQVSPY
+265 QPHVQVSPN
-274 FGRILE
+274 FVRILD
-280 KMLKPMV
+280 KMLKPIV
-287 GHRFQSAADV
+287 SHRFQSAADV
-297 LRALSGEFEDPSL
+297 VKALNGEFEDADL
-310 MDGLATQFNGSN
+310 CDGLATQFNGSSR
-322 GTVEEPTIFND
+322 TVEELTIFNGE
-333 ASSSWSPPQNKINQ
+333 ATSWPSPQTRTEQ
-347 DLRSNQ
+347 DLRSTKHS
-353 SRIGRTSL
+353 SRTRTSFT
-361 SQSGNTGMQPRVSR
+361 QSENTGMQPRVARS
-375 TLAESGRSFGTVG
+375 LAESGRTFGTAAFSNG
-388 NSTGSLPASKIP
+388 NLAGSRLTKSA
-400 KVAPKWDTNS
+400 AKWDVNS

-417 GKRDFAGCELSGL
+417 GKRDFADCELSGL
-430 QLQKLQL
+430 QLQKSQL
-437 AGGNFYEAK
+437 AGSNFYQAR
-446 LVKANLQAADL
+446 LVKTNLQAADL

-465 RLIKANLRD
+465 RLIKANLRG
-474 ANLTDAYC
+474 ANLTEAYC

-496 LTGAYLAKANLRG
+496 LTGAYLTKANLRG

-515 NLTNA
+515 NLTDA
-520 TVSEEQLAM
+520 TVSEEQLAT
-529 AKTNWLTVKPDGK
+529 AKTNWLTTKPDGK
-542 RSFGF
+542 RGFGF

>member
-15 PADSILQCQTCG
+15 PPDSIVQCQACG
-27 ARLLLR
+27 TRLLLR
-33 ARYRVMEPL
+33 TRYQVIQPL

-71 SSLSPRVLEM
+71 SSSSPRVLEM

-94 QLGDHPQVPRLL
+94 QLGDHPQIPRLL
-106 DYFETDQQFYLV
+106 DYFETEQQFYLV

-130 VKQSGCF
+130 VKQSGRL

-171 IRRVQDSHLVLID
+171 IRRVQDNHLVLID
-184 FGAVKDQ
+184 FGAVKDH
-191 VSQTILS
+191 VSQTILL
-198 DPTDPNDC
+198 DPADQ

-221 PEQMAMRPIFASDI
+221 PEQMAMRPIYASDI

-259 TGEILW
+259 TGEIVW
-265 QPHVQVSPY
+265 QPHVQLSPN
-274 FGRILE
+274 FARILD

-287 GHRFQSAADV
+287 CHRFQSAADV
-297 LRALSGEFEDPSL
+297 IKALKGEFEDADL
-310 MDGLATQFNGSN
+310 LKGLATQFNASN
-322 GTVEEPTIFND
+322 RTVEEPTIFND
-333 ASSSWSPPQNKINQ
+333 ESSSWPSPRNKINSGAKQ
-347 DLRSNQ
+347 NLR
-353 SRIGRTSL
+353 GRSSFT
-361 SQSGNTGMQPRVSR
+361 QSGNTGMQPRVSR
-375 TLAESGRSFGTVG
+375 SLAESGRSFDTVASDRG
-388 NSTGSLPASKIP
+388 SFTGSPLP
-400 KVAPKWDTNS
+400 KVPAKWDSNS
-410 LRAAYFK
+410 VRSAYFK
-417 GKRDFAGCELSGL
+417 GQRDFADCELSGL
-430 QLQKLQL
+430 QLPKAQL
-437 AGGNFYEAK
+437 AGGNFYQAR

-465 RLIKANLRD
+465 RLIRANLRD
-474 ANLTDAYC
+474 ANLTEAYC
-482 STANFEGADFRGAD
+482 STANFECADFRGAD
-496 LTGAYLAKANLRG
+496 LTGAYLSKANLRG

-520 TVSEEQLAM
+520 TVSEEQLAT
-529 AKTNWLTVKPDGK
+529 AKTNWLTTKPDGK
-542 RSFGF
+542 RVFGF